1 MPNQK
6 SNKMRT
12 TWLILLA
19 MVLAGTAMYYLANR
33 KKPLAPFDSINI
45 VNTPDSIRQKL
56 RLFVAYDPAEVS
68 FRDSAWFEHDSI
80 PLKEIPL
87 RNSPNSFDKNYKEAT
102 FYLDYDHRYFYDI
115 EVKKPE
121 DGAAYELSFAV
132 NNQQDTF
139 HLQGIIN
146 DPVRDQLRLSGPM
159 MQMYQAFI
167 LTYNAKMPPTT
178 DSTGGE
184 APPAST
190 ASRTITVVRK

>member
-19 MVLAGTAMYYLANR
+19 MVLAGIAMYYLANR
-33 KKPLAPFDSINI
+33 KKPLPPFDSINI

-87 RNSPNSFDKNYKEAT
+87 RNTPNSFDKNYKEAT

-132 NNQQDTF
+132 NSQQDTF
-139 HLQGIIN
+139 HVQGIIN
-146 DPVRDQLRLSGPM
+146 DPMRDQLRLNGPM
-159 MQMYQAFI
+159 MQMYQSFI
-167 LTYNAKMPPTT
+167 LTYNGKMPPST
-178 DSTGGE
+178 DSTGE

-190 ASRTITVVRK
+190 ASRTITVVKK

>member
-19 MVLAGTAMYYLANR
+19 MVLAGIAMYYLANR

-132 NNQQDTF
+132 NNQLDTF
-139 HLQGIIN
+139 QVQGIIN
-146 DPVRDQLRLSGPM
+146 DPMRDQLRLSGPM

-167 LTYNAKMPPTT
+167 LTYNSKMPPAT
-178 DSTGGE
+178 DSTGE